1 MADGNWLLAI
11 GFLLMANDNL
21 YKNNIMRDFKKFEV
35 WQISHRLTLKI
46 YTVTKNFPK
55 EEIFGLTSQIRK
67 SFASIGYNISEGS
80 GRNSDKEFANFINI
94 ALGSSNE
101 AENQL
106 ILSKDLNYLDDAI
119 FQDILD
125 ELIIL
130 KKKLVTLW
138 NKLNEKIEN

>member
-1 MADGNWLLAI
+1 
-11 GFLLMANDNL
+11 
-21 YKNNIMRDFKKFEV
+21 MRDFKKFEV
-35 WQISHRLTLKI
+35 WQLSHQLTLKI
-46 YTVTKNFPK
+46 YKSTRDFPK
-55 EEIFGLTSQIRK
+55 EELFGITSQIRR

-106 ILSKDLNYLDDAI
+106 ILSKDLGYLSEND
-119 FQDILD
+119 FQQLSE

-138 NKLNEKIEN
+138 NRLNGN

>member
-1 MADGNWLLAI
+1 
-11 GFLLMANDNL
+11 
-21 YKNNIMRDFKKFEV
+21 MRDFKKFEV
-35 WQISHRLTLKI
+35 WQLSHQLTLKI
-46 YTVTKNFPK
+46 YTSTQNFPK
-55 EEIFGLTSQIRK
+55 EEIFGLTSQIRR

-106 ILSKDLNYLDDAI
+106 ILAKDLGYINEIDY
-119 FQDILD
+119 QNILQ
-125 ELIIL
+125 ELTIL

-138 NKLNEKIEN
+138 NKLKAN

>member
-1 MADGNWLLAI
+1 
-11 GFLLMANDNL
+11 
-21 YKNNIMRDFKKFEV
+21 MRDFKKFEV
-35 WQISHRLTLKI
+35 WQLSHQLTLKI
-46 YTVTKNFPK
+46 YTSTKSFPR
-55 EEIFGLTSQIRK
+55 EELFGLTSQIRR

-106 ILSKDLNYLDDAI
+106 ILAKDLNYINESDY
-119 FQDILD
+119 QNILE
-125 ELIIL
+125 ELIIF

-138 NKLNEKIEN
+138 NRLNTK

>member
-1 MADGNWLLAI
+1 
-11 GFLLMANDNL
+11 
-21 YKNNIMRDFKKFEV
+21 MRDFKKFEV
-35 WQISHRLTLKI
+35 WQFSHQITLNI
-46 YTVTKNFPK
+46 YTSTKSFPR
-55 EEIFGLTSQIRK
+55 EELFGLTSQIRR

-106 ILSKDLNYLDDAI
+106 ILAKDLNYINESDY
-119 FQDILD
+119 QNILE

-138 NKLNEKIEN
+138 NRLNGK

>member
-1 MADGNWLLAI
+1 
-11 GFLLMANDNL
+11 
-21 YKNNIMRDFKKFEV
+21 MRDFKKFEV
-35 WQISHRLTLKI
+35 WQLSHQITLNI
-46 YTVTKNFPK
+46 YTSTKSFPQ
-55 EEIFGLTSQIRK
+55 EELFGLTSQIRR

-106 ILSKDLNYLDDAI
+106 ILAKDLNYINEIDY
-119 FQDILD
+119 QNILE

-138 NKLNEKIEN
+138 NRLNGK

>member
-1 MADGNWLLAI
+1 
-11 GFLLMANDNL
+11 
-21 YKNNIMRDFKKFEV
+21 MRDFKKFEV
-35 WQISHRLTLKI
+35 WQLSHQLTLKI
-46 YTVTKNFPK
+46 YKATKVFPK
-55 EEIFGLTSQIRK
+55 EELFGVTSQIRR

-106 ILSKDLNYLDDAI
+106 ILSKDLEYLSEKD
-119 FQDILD
+119 FQ
-125 ELIIL
+125 ELSEELTTL

-138 NKLNEKIEN
+138 NRLNGN

>member
-1 MADGNWLLAI
+1 MATESSIN
-11 GFLLMANDNL
+11 F
-21 YKNNIMRDFKKFEV
+21 
-35 WQISHRLTLKI
+35 KI
-46 YTVTKNFPK
+46 YKTSQSFPK
-55 EEIFGLTSQIRK
+55 EEIFGLTSQIRR

-106 ILSKDLNYLDDAI
+106 ILAKDLGYINENDYQNHLN
-119 FQDILD
+119 
-125 ELIIL
+125 ELTIL

-138 NKLNEKIEN
+138 NRLNGN

>member
-1 MADGNWLLAI
+1 M
-11 GFLLMANDNL
+11 
-21 YKNNIMRDFKKFEV
+21 
-35 WQISHRLTLKI
+35 KI
-46 YTVTKNFPK
+46 YKSTKSFPK
-55 EEIFGLTSQIRK
+55 EELFGLTSQIRR

-106 ILSKDLNYLDDAI
+106 ILAKDLDYLNEI
-119 FQDILD
+119 EYYNLLE
-125 ELIIL
+125 ELTIL

-138 NKLNEKIEN
+138 NKLKVN